1 MKYTAL
7 VHATMVVGV
16 FLYVGMSNVVN
27 ATSFNPTQDLT
38 VQSQAELKGIE
49 NKAEKPVIIDVRS
62 KAEFIFGHHPEAYHL
77 EYSTIRETISS
88 LQHLDKDAP
97 IVLYCRS
104 GRRAEMAKS
113 DLEKLGFSNVVN
125 GINLTTIMQK

>member
-7 VHATMVVGV
+7 VHATIVGGV

-38 VQSQAELKGIE
+38 VQSQAESGGIE
-49 NKAEKPVIIDVRS
+49 KKAEKPVIIDVRS
-62 KAEFIFGHHPEAYHL
+62 KAEFVFGHHPEAHHL
-77 EYSTIRETISS
+77 EYSTIRETILS
-88 LQHLDKDAP
+88 LHLDKDAP

-104 GRRAEMAKS
+104 GRRAEMAKA

-125 GINLTTIMQK
+125 GINLETIMDK

>member
-1 MKYTAL
+1 MKYSAL
-7 VHATMVVGV
+7 VHATLVSGV
-16 FLYVGMSNVVN
+16 LLYVGMINVVN
-27 ATSFNPTQDLT
+27 ATSFNPTQALT

-49 NKAEKPVIIDVRS
+49 KKVVKPVIIDVRS

-88 LQHLDKDAP
+88 LHLDKDAP

-125 GINLTTIMQK
+125 GINLETIMQK